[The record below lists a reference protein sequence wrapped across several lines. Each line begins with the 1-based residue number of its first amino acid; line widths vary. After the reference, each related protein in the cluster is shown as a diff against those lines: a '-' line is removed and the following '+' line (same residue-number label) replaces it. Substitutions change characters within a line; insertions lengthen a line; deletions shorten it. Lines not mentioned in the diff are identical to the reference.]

1 LPSSASSTFLA
12 CFAGGLVLMM
22 LLATGGSRK
31 AQSADDFI
39 LAGRKAGSWSVAGA
53 IMGTLVGGASTIGT
67 AQLAFLY
74 GLSAWWFTL
83 GAGLACLLLACTL
96 AAPLRRGEVATIP
109 QFLFRYHGRRAQV
122 CASLF
127 SASGMFVHIVAQLL
141 ACAALLASL
150 FQLPVLQ
157 AALFSSLLVA
167 LAALSGGM
175 RSAGLVGLAKLFLL
189 YLTMIG
195 AGALA
200 WQSAGGWQGLRA
212 AFPPHPWFSLF
223 GYGVKEGLSDLLS
236 MLVGVLST
244 QIYLQAI
251 FTARGARE
259 ARQGALYSA
268 VLIPP
273 LGLFGIA
280 VGLFMRQ
287 SHPELASAQALPTF
301 LLQHLPASLAGLS
314 FAVLLFAA
322 VGTAAGLTIGVGT
335 TLQADILERLAP
347 TRNHLVR
354 MRLVTSGVLL
364 LALLLVLGNL
374 GSFIMQWSFLSM
386 GLRGAA
392 VCLPLLAATLLRE
405 RTTRTGGALSIY
417 LAAPCVLLAGLFG
430 WKAVPPLYL
439 GLLVSLL
446 AMGTGW
452 LLERRKSSGAKG
464 HPPQKETA

>member
-1 LPSSASSTFLA
+1 LLSSVSLPFLA
-12 CFAGGLVLMM
+12 CFAGGLAVMM
-22 LLATGGSRK
+22 LLATGAARK
-31 AQSADDFI
+31 AQSAEDFV

-109 QFLFRYHGRRAQV
+109 QFLSRYHGRRAQV
-122 CASLF
+122 SASLF
-127 SASGMFVHIVAQLL
+127 SALGMFVHIVAQLL
-141 ACAALLASL
+141 ACAALLATL
-150 FQLPVLQ
+150 FGLPLLQ

-167 LAALSGGM
+167 LASLSGGM
-175 RSAGLVGLAKLFLL
+175 RSAGLVGLVKLILL
-189 YLTMIG
+189 YLAMAG
-195 AGALA
+195 AGVLA
-200 WQSAGGWQGLRA
+200 WHSAGGWQGLRTTFA
-212 AFPPHPWFSLF
+212 PHPWFSLF

-251 FTARGARE
+251 FTARGVKE
-259 ARQGALYSA
+259 ARRGALYSA
-268 VLIPP
+268 ALIPP

-287 SHPELASAQALPTF
+287 THPDLASAQALPAF
-301 LLQHLPASLAGLS
+301 LLQYLPAPLAGLS

-335 TLQADILERLAP
+335 TLQADILERLLPA
-347 TRNHLVR
+347 RNRLAQ
-354 MRLVTSGVLL
+354 MRLVTVGVLL

-392 VCLPLLAATLLRE
+392 ICLPLLAATLLRE

-417 LAAPCVLLAGLFG
+417 LAAPSVLLAGLLG
-430 WKAVPPLYL
+430 WKAIPPLYL

-446 AMGTGW
+446 AMGAGW
-452 LLERRKSSGAKG
+452 LLERRKAAGGISAR
-464 HPPQKETA
+464 ER